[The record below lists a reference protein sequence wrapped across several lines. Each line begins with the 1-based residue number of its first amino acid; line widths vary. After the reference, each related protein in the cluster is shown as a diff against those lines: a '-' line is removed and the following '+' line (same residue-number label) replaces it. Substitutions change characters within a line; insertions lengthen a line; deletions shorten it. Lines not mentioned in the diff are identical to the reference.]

1 MLYQLSYASM
11 KICRK
16 TGFLDVKSAGTPAP
30 AAFAAQNLRLAQG
43 PGWGKPASVNPV
55 DVPFYPLIRSL

>member
-16 TGFLDVKSAGTPAP
+16 TGLLDVKSAGTPAP

-43 PGWGKPASVNPV
+43 PGWGKLYA
-55 DVPFYPLIRSL
+55 FTA